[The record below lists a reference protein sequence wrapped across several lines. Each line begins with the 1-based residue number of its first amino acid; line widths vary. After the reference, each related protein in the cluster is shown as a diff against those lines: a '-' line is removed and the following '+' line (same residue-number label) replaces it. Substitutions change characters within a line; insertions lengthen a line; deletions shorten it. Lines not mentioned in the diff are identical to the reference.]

1 MVANFTW
8 NPGNEYDIIASHSLW
23 NAKEVDKVIQKPS
36 VKFTLLRDPVHA
48 FESGFIYMG
57 LGTDINKYAQEVQN
71 KIYPSRVPKGMKI
84 KKAKIQFRILLHK
97 HYFENAISFLWHASK
112 LSIHEE

>member
-23 NAKEVDKVIQKPS
+23 NGKEVDKVIPKPS

-71 KIYPSRVPKGMKI
+71 KRYPSRVPKGMKI
-84 KKAKIQFRILLHK
+84 ILNFGHTFGHSAKAKTLLTRM
-97 HYFENAISFLWHASK
+97 NL
-112 LSIHEE
+112 

>member
-23 NAKEVDKVIQKPS
+23 NAKEVDKVIPKPS

-71 KIYPSRVPKGMKI
+71 KRYPSRVPKGMKSEY
-84 KKAKIQFRILLHK
+84 H
-97 HYFENAISFLWHASK
+97 N
-112 LSIHEE
+112 